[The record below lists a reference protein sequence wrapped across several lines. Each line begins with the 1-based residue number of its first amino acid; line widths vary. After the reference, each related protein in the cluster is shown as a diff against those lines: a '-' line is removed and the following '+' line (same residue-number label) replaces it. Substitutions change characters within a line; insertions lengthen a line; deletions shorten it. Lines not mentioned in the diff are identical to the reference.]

1 MHDEGAPVDPAS
13 EEDLPLI
20 DELRRL
26 GDDARTYAEAE
37 IAYQKSRA
45 IAVGQTVRKVAILGL
60 AAFVVAVFAL
70 VALVAGLLMGLSGLV
85 GPWWATAIVAGGL
98 VLAAVVAVLLARAH
112 WRRMIGRITA
122 PGRDA

>member
-1 MHDEGAPVDPAS
+1 MHEEGAPVDPAS

-45 IAVGQTVRKVAILGL
+45 IAVGQTVRKVAILAV

-70 VALVAGLLMGLSGLV
+70 VALVAGLLMGLSGIV

-98 VLAAVVAVLLARAH
+98 VFAALVAVLAARSH
-112 WRRMIGRITA
+112 WRRMMARIT
-122 PGRDA
+122 GSGTDA